1 MASAPPRVAD
11 DPPAPVSSP
20 ARDRAVEE
28 VDRVFRIV
36 KDELG
41 VLVKTSTPTTKLIA
55 GVLSCS
61 FVAHL
66 LLGRWT
72 APVLAL
78 VPEKTVPRVWNVLT
92 SGFYEM
98 NAVSFAV
105 DVLGVLYLGEAPRAH
120 LGHRGVRASSPSR
133 QVSVGVAAFATMYA
147 LYVCTRSQF
156 FLFAQFGAFTACSWR
171 SPSRS
176 GSSSPR
182 SACRSRRRWAPR
194 CGCGTST
201 CRRALFAAGV
211 WSVANGAK
219 HHHIGLW
226 LFAAYGAL
234 AAGATCGTSRGCGEA
249 AAATARRRA
258 RREARAPPTATTSR
272 SGDDRE
278 EFEFA
283 AQFPDACAPAVRFV
297 TDPTHALV
305 FGGKPRG
312 VSSETR
318 SRRRRRRGRGAGAD
332 EPPTESAGSAAGG
345 GRAARARGAR
355 RASAGGEAR
364 NRGELRTNAEHR
376 GVNDLIL
383 LSYNTSEGETFAP
396 RFSLTLLYF

>member
-55 GVLSCS
+55 GVLACS

-105 DVLGVLYLGEAPRAH
+105 DVLGVLYLGRLLEPIWGTAEF
-120 LGHRGVRASSPSR
+120 VRFVAVA

-156 FLFAQFGAFTACSWR
+156 FLFAQFGGFH
-171 SPSRS
+171 
-176 GSSSPR
+176 GVLV
-182 SACRSRRRWAPR
+182 
-194 CGCGTST
+194 
-201 CRRALFAAGV
+201 ALTVALRQQLPEERVPLPPPLGAALRLRNKHLPGAYLFVAGV

-234 AAGATCGTSRGCGEA
+234 AGWCYLRYFQRVRRSRRGDGAAAGEA
-249 AAATARRRA
+249 GGARPSDGDDVA
-258 RREARAPPTATTSR
+258 F
-272 SGDDRE
+272 GDDRE

-297 TDPTHALV
+297 TDPIHALV

-312 VSSETR
+312 VSSENTLAAAPPTR
-318 SRRRRRRGRGAGAD
+318 SAARSAD
-332 EPPTESAGSAAGG
+332 QPPTENAETAAEADAR
-345 GRAARARGAR
+345 RARAARGAR
-355 RASAGGEAR
+355 LLEERLETGASFG
-364 NRGELRTNAEHR
+364 RTRSTGA
-376 GVNDLIL
+376 
-383 LSYNTSEGETFAP
+383 
-396 RFSLTLLYF
+396 

>member
-55 GVLSCS
+55 GVLACS

-78 VPEKTVPRVWNVLT
+78 VPEKTVPCVWNVVT

-98 NAVSFAV
+98 NAISFAV
-105 DVLGVLYLGEAPRAH
+105 DVLGVLYLGRLLEPIWGTAEF
-120 LGHRGVRASSPSR
+120 VRFVAVA

-156 FLFAQFGAFTACSWR
+156 FLFAQFGGFH
-171 SPSRS
+171 
-176 GSSSPR
+176 GVLV
-182 SACRSRRRWAPR
+182 
-194 CGCGTST
+194 
-201 CRRALFAAGV
+201 ALTVALRQQLPEERVPLPPPLGAALRLRNKHLPGAYLVAAGV

-234 AAGATCGTSRGCGEA
+234 AGWCYLRYFQRVRRSRRGDA
-249 AAATARRRA
+249 AAAGEAGGARPSDGDDVA
-258 RREARAPPTATTSR
+258 F
-272 SGDDRE
+272 GDDRE

-297 TDPTHALV
+297 TDPIHALV

-312 VSSETR
+312 WSALAAAPPTR
-318 SRRRRRRGRGAGAD
+318 SAESAE
-332 EPPTESAGSAAGG
+332 EPPTENAESAAETEAR
-345 GRAARARGAR
+345 RARAARGAR
-355 RASAGGEAR
+355 LLEERLETGARANGKPRASDE
-364 NRGELRTNAEHR
+364 RG
-376 GVNDLIL
+376 
-383 LSYNTSEGETFAP
+383 AP
-396 RFSLTLLYF
+396 GRE

>member
-55 GVLSCS
+55 GVLACS

-98 NAVSFAV
+98 NALSFAV
-105 DVLGVLYLGEAPRAH
+105 DVLGVLYLGRLLEPIWGTAEF
-120 LGHRGVRASSPSR
+120 VRFVAVA

-156 FLFAQFGAFTACSWR
+156 FLFAQFGGFHGVLVALTVALR
-171 SPSRS
+171 QQLPEERVPLPPPL
-176 GSSSPR
+176 GAALRLRNKHLPG
-182 SACRSRRRWAPR
+182 AY
-194 CGCGTST
+194 
-201 CRRALFAAGV
+201 LFAAGV

-234 AAGATCGTSRGCGEA
+234 AGWCYLRYFQRVRRSRRGDGAAAGEA
-249 AAATARRRA
+249 GGARPSDGDDVA
-258 RREARAPPTATTSR
+258 F
-272 SGDDRE
+272 GDDRE

-297 TDPTHALV
+297 TDPIHALV
-305 FGGKPRG
+305 FGEKPRG
-312 VSSETR
+312 VSALAAPPPTQSAAR
-318 SRRRRRRGRGAGAD
+318 SAD
-332 EPPTESAGSAAGG
+332 EPPTENAESAAEADAR
-345 GRAARARGAR
+345 RARAARGAR
-355 RASAGGEAR
+355 LLEERLETGASFG
-364 NRGELRTNAEHR
+364 RTRSTGA
-376 GVNDLIL
+376 
-383 LSYNTSEGETFAP
+383 
-396 RFSLTLLYF
+396 